1 MPDTPTQNTPP
12 APSTPP
18 AKTGGGLEGLL
29 ETYFVKKAPFQIPPN
44 GREWIVKAAP
54 WIDLV
59 LLILLLPAILAVFS
73 LGSLVGV
80 FAPASGV
87 AIGPLYYLALIV
99 LLVQAVVMA
108 IALPGLFKRKLGAWR
123 LLFWATVV
131 SIVYGLVGWIGA
143 PAAVGS
149 LLWTIISAV
158 ISLYILFQIRDHYR
172 A

>member
-1 MPDTPTQNTPP
+1 MVDTPVQSEKPTQTAP
-12 APSTPP
+12 A
-18 AKTGGGLEGLL
+18 AKTAGGLEGWLANYL
-29 ETYFVKKAPFQIPPN
+29 VSKAPFQIPPN

-54 WIDLV
+54 WIDLI
-59 LLILLLPAILAVFS
+59 LLILLLPAILAIFS

-80 FAPASGV
+80 FAPAVGV

-108 IALPGLFKRKLGAWR
+108 VALPGLFKRKRSAWK

-131 SIVYGLVGWIGA
+131 SIVYGLVGWVGT
-143 PAAVGS
+143 PTAVGS
-149 LLWTIISAV
+149 LLWSLISAV
-158 ISLYILFQIRDHYR
+158 ISLYVLFQVRDHYR